1 MENFFFFI
9 GGAGT
14 DSREASRDVGEER
27 EVGAESALSREELS
41 PAGLFNLY

>member
-1 MENFFFFI
+1 MENLFFFF

-14 DSREASRDVGEER
+14 DTGEASRDEGEER
-27 EVGAESALSREELS
+27 EVGAARALSSEELS

>member
-1 MENFFFFI
+1 MENLFFFF

-14 DSREASRDVGEER
+14 DTREAPRDEGEER
-27 EVGAESALSREELS
+27 EVGAARALSREELT